1 MMPNR
6 FLLRC
11 VAVLS
16 AVSLSDAAVPY
27 HLSMSGMTS
36 TDDYISV
43 FEGVAFGY
51 DVAYGHMQDLEEGRL
66 PKFPCFE
73 DGTLWES
80 YVVNVNIET
89 GLPFY
94 VHQTAPTAEDALEPV
109 EEMLGEWS
117 ADVFW
122 GQFEGAKFD
131 PDMTRYSWFRAMDR
145 KFRVVGD
152 GRWCRGGESVP
163 VPTSL
168 EKFGGGKDT
177 AVKINATDLDGI
189 YASLAIRFNYFDMDR
204 DIGHANYSDPSDVRT
219 KVGRSIPLMVR
230 SSTNLAS
237 VSASSSRQLR
247 VASRRTATAPTTALI
262 PRPKLW
268 PTSASHPPPCS
279 PQPPPGRRSPRHPP
293 APHQHQRKTEAST
306 KHMSAPASVR
316 RLAYSSSSS
325 SCSSTSAIAESGS
338 RLPIVNKASR
348 VAYRCPDCRKLSR
361 NLLLYTNHAP
371 QRTRVGQPRRQMVLQ
386 GWPIRPAVQPSMAVN
401 RRRRI
406 MSLHRGMK
414 TSMMGHHDGF
424 RRV

>member
-51 DVAYGHMQDLEEGRL
+51 DVAYGYMQDLEEGRL

-219 KVGRSIPLMVR
+219 KCFRVQFSSTQSSIQENCNSPDNGADTKAEALANAGISPTSVQSPTASGTTITASSASTSSTPEEDRGINKAYVSAGVGAAFGLFFILFVLFQYLGYRRKRLAAANRQQGEQGGIPLSRLPEAEPEPAPVYQPRAAEDEGRAAPEANGPSGMAN
-230 SSTNLAS
+230 TAS
-237 VSASSSRQLR
+237 GAAVNGS
-247 VASRRTATAPTTALI
+247 
-262 PRPKLW
+262 
-268 PTSASHPPPCS
+268 
-279 PQPPPGRRSPRHPP
+279 QPPPPNYEPPPRYEDINDG
-293 APHQHQRKTEAST
+293 A
-306 KHMSAPASVR
+306 
-316 RLAYSSSSS
+316 
-325 SCSSTSAIAESGS
+325 
-338 RLPIVNKASR
+338 
-348 VAYRCPDCRKLSR
+348 
-361 NLLLYTNHAP
+361 
-371 QRTRVGQPRRQMVLQ
+371 PRRV
-386 GWPIRPAVQPSMAVN
+386 
-401 RRRRI
+401 
-406 MSLHRGMK
+406 
-414 TSMMGHHDGF
+414 
-424 RRV
+424 